1 MLTFIGAHLGETAAA
16 RFRRMCPNLP
26 ESSKIPPELKAR
38 ITLDFQS
45 SVPRCSRFQR
55 TPSAGGDTTTTV
67 GDTFANHARP
77 TRAQRSSVSSAAETT
92 TFTSTASR
100 FQRRPSVSSAAETT
114 TFTTSTAA
122 HRAHASRFQRT
133 SFSSANGTTTFTNT
147 MSSGARYP
155 DSVSYLSPSYFVPE
169 GSLTDL
175 LRFLRRLFLL
185 SVRSSLPRRLLP
197 SLLASSSATLCLVV
211 SSLPPTADWTTTRAR
226 RQWPALPMRT
236 MSSGNGS

>member
-26 ESSKIPPELKAR
+26 ESSKIPPELEAR

-55 TPSAGGDTTTTV
+55 TSSAGGDTTTTV

-77 TRAQRSSVSSAAETT
+77 TRAQRSSVSSAAESTTFTGTASRFQRRPSVASAAETT

-114 TFTTSTAA
+114 TVTTSTAA
-122 HRAHASRFQRT
+122 HRARASRFQRT

-155 DSVSYLSPSYFVPE
+155 DPVSYLSPSCFVPE
-169 GSLTDL
+169 GITN
-175 LRFLRRLFLL
+175 RF
-185 SVRSSLPRRLLP
+185 S
-197 SLLASSSATLCLVV
+197 
-211 SSLPPTADWTTTRAR
+211 
-226 RQWPALPMRT
+226 
-236 MSSGNGS
+236 